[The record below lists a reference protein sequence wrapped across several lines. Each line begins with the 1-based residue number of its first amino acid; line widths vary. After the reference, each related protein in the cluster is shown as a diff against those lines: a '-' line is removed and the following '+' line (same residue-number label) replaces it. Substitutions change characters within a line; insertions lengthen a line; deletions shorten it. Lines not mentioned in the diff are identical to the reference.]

1 MRYIFLHTLTWWQ
14 LYVGEYSETSLANS
28 LLFTSAALI
37 SAKRISYRK
46 ENSRLKTTLQCKCVK
61 FYSFP
66 SVCVCCYCQTL
77 PMSTDW
83 GSVLDD
89 LFLIKCF
96 LIPVQPS
103 SQKAHPVFLSER
115 WDKDFLRVK
124 RNVSSEPPVWS
135 ASVIADWLN
144 SYKSPSHSQ
153 ICIGYWSS
161 LSAKCIDFPSKTK

>member
-1 MRYIFLHTLTWWQ
+1 M
-14 LYVGEYSETSLANS
+14 GEYSETSLVNS

-77 PMSTDW
+77 PMPTDW

-144 SYKSPSHSQ
+144 SYKSPSHP
-153 ICIGYWSS
+153 
-161 LSAKCIDFPSKTK
+161 LSCFLEILKYVLDIEAL